1 MCRWWRTEQ
10 EPSWGF
16 HLCLSMTDLL
26 HREGKV
32 KAQSSLYLHVNL
44 GGKVA
49 LWISDGV
56 VLTVAL
62 FSNCLYGS
70 L

>member
-1 MCRWWRTEQ
+1 
-10 EPSWGF
+10 
-16 HLCLSMTDLL
+16 MTDLL

-32 KAQSSLYLHVNL
+32 KAHNSPYSHVNL

-49 LWISDGV
+49 LWVSDGV

-62 FSNCLYGS
+62 FSKCLYGI